1 MTEDGLEEQMAVD
14 DMEEQMAVDDL
25 EETKAGEMTYGYTE

>member
-1 MTEDGLEEQMAVD
+1 MTVD

-25 EETKAGEMTYGYTE
+25 EETKAVEITYGYTE

>member
-1 MTEDGLEEQMAVD
+1 MTGDGLKK
-14 DMEEQMAVDDL
+14 QMAVDDL